1 MLARF
6 TRARPELLILS
17 AVSALL
23 HFWHLFTPNAVV
35 WDEIHFERHAG
46 HYLAGTFYFDVHP
59 PLGKL
64 LYAAEAHLFGM
75 SAPTLLAGAP
85 AVPLRLLPA
94 LLGTLIVPLVYLLL
108 RQLGAARR
116 VATLGAF
123 VVLCENALLV
133 DTRIALLEPYI
144 ISFGLLAITLF
155 FAAAR
160 RETGWRWA
168 FLTASAVMAGCA
180 ISVKWTGASALGVIL
195 ATWLIQTVSARPPL
209 WRAVGEL
216 VLLVAIPI
224 IVYVGA
230 FAIHFDLLRHIG
242 VDQAAMSGQFR
253 ATLVGSASFDPAA
266 RMSLLAKMKDVHAAM
281 ARGNRTL
288 EFVTHLAS
296 SPWYT
301 WPIMK
306 HPILLWQTGENTD
319 HRSALILLGNPV
331 VWWGS
336 LASVLVLS
344 VAFGLRWLSLNDHRF
359 ALAFL
364 LGGFL
369 LNYLPFIA
377 IRRVMYLYHYLFA
390 LVWLILLAVM
400 ALGVALRWNDPPDDV
415 LWRFPTRRSAIA
427 YWGTA
432 AIVLVGFLY
441 FSPFTFGWPISA
453 WSYDARFWVLHP
465 RL

>member
-1 MLARF
+1 MLARS

-17 AVSALL
+17 AASALL

-46 HYLAGTFYFDVHP
+46 HYLARTFYFDVHP

-64 LYAAEAHLFGM
+64 LYAAEARLFGI
-75 SAPTLLAGAP
+75 SASTLLAGEP
-85 AVPLRLLPA
+85 AVGLRLLPA
-94 LLGTLIVPLVYLLL
+94 FLGTLIVPLAYLLL

-133 DTRIALLEPYI
+133 DSRLALLEPYI

-160 RETGWRWA
+160 RESGARWA
-168 FLTASAVMAGCA
+168 FLAASAFMAGCA

-195 ATWLIQTVSARPPL
+195 ATWLVNTVSTRPPRS
-209 WRAVGEL
+209 RAVGAL
-216 VLLVAIPI
+216 VLLVVLPI
-224 IVYVGA
+224 IIYVGA
-230 FAIHFDLLRHIG
+230 FAIHFDRLDHVG
-242 VDQAAMSGQFR
+242 VDQAIMSGQFR
-253 ATLVGSASFDPAA
+253 ATLMGGPAYDPAV
-266 RMSLLAKMKDVHAAM
+266 RMSLLAKMKDVHHAM

-306 HPILLWQTGENTD
+306 HPILLWQTGETTD

-336 LASVLVLS
+336 LVSVLMLS
-344 VAFGLRWLSLNDHRF
+344 AALALRRFSPNGHRF

-377 IRRVMYLYHYLFA
+377 ILRVMYLYHYLFA

-400 ALGVALRWNDPPDDV
+400 ALGIAFRWNDLPDDV
-415 LWRFPTRRSAIA
+415 LWRFPTRRSAVA

-432 AIVLVGFLY
+432 AVVLVGFLY